1 MDFLMLFSNHERIVI
16 EVDGKHHYANGDVA
30 SPQRYAEM
38 VAADRELRLAGY
50 EIYRYGGY
58 ELQGNAGK
66 DSAEKFFHKLLRK
79 HGRLTK

>member
-1 MDFLMLFSNHERIVI
+1 RCAGIAVHDEPESVFTMAR
-16 EVDGKHHYANGDVA
+16 KT
-30 SPQRYAEM
+30 Q
-38 VAADRELRLAGY
+38 LAGY

-79 HGRLTK
+79 HGLITK